1 MYINVYIYIYMYTT
15 LGHTLASTM
24 VAAPSSRTSFSTT
37 QPPTLPTAERCHPAQ
52 LLAAKALEVRP
63 SHSSVPHD
71 AFSIDPVSQDLR
83 RRRQQYYSVKDKK
96 KGMWLRVGLLIL

>member
-1 MYINVYIYIYMYTT
+1 MYTT

-96 KGMWLRVGLLIL
+96 KGMCLRI